1 MLKPTDKSA
10 LGGERVA
17 GLQEAVKVGV
27 LDEPLDMEKIG
38 QLKLVQD
45 GFNELAAREDLKED
59 LERIKGLVSRL
70 GY

>member
-1 MLKPTDKSA
+1 MEA
-10 LGGERVA
+10 IGGERVA
-17 GLQEAVKVGV
+17 GLQEAVEVGV
-27 LDEPLDMEKIG
+27 LDEPPDMEKID

-45 GFNELAAREDLKED
+45 GFNEQAAREDLKED

>member
-1 MLKPTDKSA
+1 M
-10 LGGERVA
+10 
-17 GLQEAVKVGV
+17 GV
-27 LDEPLDMEKIG
+27 LDEPPDMEKIG

-45 GFNELAAREDLKED
+45 GFKELAAREDLKED

>member
-1 MLKPTDKSA
+1 MEA
-10 LGGERVA
+10 IGGERVA
-17 GLQEAVKVGV
+17 GLQEAVEVGV
-27 LDEPLDMEKIG
+27 LDDPPDMEKID

-45 GFNELAAREDLKED
+45 GFNEQAAREDLKED